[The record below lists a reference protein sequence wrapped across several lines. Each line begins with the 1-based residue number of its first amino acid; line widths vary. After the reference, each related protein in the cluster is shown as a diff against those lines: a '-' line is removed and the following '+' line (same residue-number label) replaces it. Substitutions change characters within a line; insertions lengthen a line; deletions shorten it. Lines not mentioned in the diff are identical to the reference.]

1 MHSLIGLDSV
11 CFDRSDLSVESLTAT
26 SDCIRA
32 VLSVWTNILIIKM
45 CANIGI
51 LCLSA
56 ASMQCKCTR
65 NHLWLKIKPHVRMV
79 HDTCSLHSVCV
90 LLLLRVCMC
99 VQDKEYASILSHLE
113 IGIIAGFVAPIIIPI
128 IAVVMIVTIYFY
140 RMSLGLGRNL
150 MKSDLHFP
158 MLFLFYPFL
167 FQQILLF
174 SFFRIAEF
182 EGSSILITGFIV
194 IDLLFVG
201 ACLMLKCR

>member
-1 MHSLIGLDSV
+1 MHSLIDLDSV

-79 HDTCSLHSVCV
+79 HDTRSLHFVCAIV
-90 LLLLRVCMC
+90 LTGLYVC
-99 VQDKEYASILSHLE
+99 
-113 IGIIAGFVAPIIIPI
+113 
-128 IAVVMIVTIYFY
+128 
-140 RMSLGLGRNL
+140 
-150 MKSDLHFP
+150 
-158 MLFLFYPFL
+158 
-167 FQQILLF
+167 
-174 SFFRIAEF
+174 
-182 EGSSILITGFIV
+182 TG
-194 IDLLFVG
+194 
-201 ACLMLKCR
+201 